1 MCYWQAWPSIIFESG
16 VIVRRAVSALL
27 ALVLTSQVSLAD
39 NLPSL
44 GGDVSQQLLT
54 SVQER
59 EIGEGAMR
67 EIRRSGMLAEDPE
80 VIAYLNRLGGKLVDA
95 ANVRDIRFTFF
106 PVLENTV
113 NAFAIPGGYIGV
125 HSGLIVMAQQES
137 ELASVLAHEV
147 AHVSQHHL
155 ARLIDGTRLNPLVS
169 LAALGVAILAA
180 QAGSIDGAAAAM
192 TAGMGYNIQKQLDY
206 TYAFEQEAD
215 RIGMQ
220 TLTTAGFDPAAMPT
234 FFERLQK
241 HNRMEESNAPE
252 FLRTHPVT
260 FKRIADAQGRLNN
273 QPYRQTPNSADFLF
287 VREKMRGLQ
296 MKSADAIDFYRKT
309 LAEKRYTNEAAH
321 RYGLAHALYLAKEY
335 EAAWQALQQAGTA
348 YGKASHPA
356 LEFLAGSIR
365 LAQGRNDEALSIF
378 TRAANQHPASRA
390 LLYGLID
397 ALSAAGQHDK
407 ALVEIADNQLLY
419 PGDAYLYQRAAKVYF
434 QKGLQMQG
442 HKAQAEYYVRLQEYG
457 PAIEQLRLALNQ
469 PGGDFYLL
477 SSVEA
482 RLRELERESGK
493 EGTPKTLQ

>member
-1 MCYWQAWPSIIFESG
+1 MRKMIAT
-16 VIVRRAVSALL
+16 LL
-27 ALVLTSQVSLAD
+27 AVVLTAQVSLAD
-39 NLPSL
+39 SLPAL
-44 GGDVSQQLLT
+44 GGDVSQQIL
-54 SVQER
+54 SSAQER

-80 VIAYLNRLGGKLVDA
+80 VIAYLNRLGARLVDA
-95 ANVRDIRFTFF
+95 AGVRDTRFTFF
-106 PVLENTV
+106 PVLDKSV

-125 HSGLIVMAQQES
+125 HSGLIVMAQHES
-137 ELASVLAHEV
+137 ELASVLAHEI

-155 ARLIDGTRLNPLVS
+155 ARIIDGTRLSPLVS

-192 TAGMGYNIQKQLDY
+192 SAGVGYNIQKQLDY

-220 TLTTAGFDPAAMPT
+220 TLVRAGFDPAAMPA

-241 HNRMEESNAPE
+241 HNRMEEANAPE

-260 FKRIADAQGRLNN
+260 FKRIADAQGRLGSE
-273 QPYRQTPNSADFLF
+273 PYRQTPDSPDFLF

-296 MKSADAIDFYRKT
+296 MKPVDAVDFYRKT
-309 LAEKRYTNEAAH
+309 LAEKRYASEAAH
-321 RYGLAHALYLAKEY
+321 RYGLAHGLFLARDY
-335 EAAWQALQQAGTA
+335 EAAWQSLLQARQVSGQN
-348 YGKASHPA
+348 GHPA

-365 LAQGRNDEALSIF
+365 LAQGRHDEAVSIF
-378 TRAANQHPASRA
+378 SRAAGQHTSSRA
-390 LLYGLID
+390 LVYGLID
-397 ALSAAGQHDK
+397 ALTAAGMLDK
-407 ALVEIADNQLLY
+407 ALAEVADSQLLY
-419 PGDAYLYQRAAKVYF
+419 PGDAYLYQRAARLHDL
-434 QKGLQMQG
+434 KGQRMQA

-477 SSVEA
+477 SSIEA
-482 RLRELERESGK
+482 RLRELEMLNGK
-493 EGTPKTLQ
+493 TGRAGRP